1 MTEPAITPEL
11 VAKHNLTPEEY
22 AHAKE
27 ILGGR
32 EPSYTE
38 LGIFSVM
45 WSEHC
50 SYKNTRP
57 LLKTFPTKSPK
68 ILVGAGEE
76 NAGII
81 DIGDGLAIAFKI
93 ESHNHPS
100 AVEPFQGAA
109 TGVGGIVR
117 DIFTMGARPVCAVNS
132 LRFGP
137 ITKEI
142 IPKNG
147 KNKSIESVQI
157 TQAGKI
163 HFGVEVIILSEQQIA
178 ADVIAAVPTHIA
190 KKYHVVP
197 VSKKKNSLT
206 IALADPSDFA
216 TIDNLT
222 HLLQSELEIKTSSP
236 EEIEAAIKKY
246 YSGNSETN
254 GVQNQIANNRRL
266 FAEVVSGIAHYGNCF
281 GIPTIAGEVYF
292 DKSYEGNPLVNAFC
306 LGVLRHEQIARGAAK
321 GIGNPVF
328 YVGPATGRDG
338 LAGAAF
344 ASKDLTE
351 ESAEQQRGAVQVGDP
366 FMEKL
371 VCEACLELLATG
383 CVAGI
388 QDMGAAGLTCSTCE
402 TAARAGTGI
411 EIELDKVP
419 QRAPNMTSYEIML
432 SESQERMLII
442 VHKGR
447 EAEVKRIFD
456 KWDLPW
462 AEVGFVTDT
471 GRMVVRHGGKIVAD
485 IPAKKIADESPVYQR
500 ESSEPEYL
508 KAVRAF
514 RLDGIPDTKTPA
526 DDLKKLL
533 AWPSI
538 ASKNWVYRQ
547 YDHQVRDGSVVLP
560 GSDAAVI
567 RIKSDSLPVMGGTGD
582 SPVASGNLPE
592 ASGRLVA
599 GQNRPVA
606 CSTQIPEKL
615 IAMTVDCN
623 GVYVYLDPYEGAKA
637 VVTEACRNLAC
648 SGAVPLGATDNLN
661 MANPHKPELFWQMR
675 ESVRGL
681 AEACKFFNAPVTGG
695 NCSLY
700 NQNPSGPIDPTPTVA
715 VVGIVEKLEHVTTQW
730 FKDEGDAIILLGEIV
745 DANDPILGLGG
756 SAYLQ
761 VIHGKK
767 TGSPPRCDLE
777 TAKTLHTTLLGL
789 IQSGLVKSAHDCS
802 DGGLAVALAES
813 CISQLIAR
821 ETPRLIGA
829 TIDLSKVGQ
838 ASSLSEKETHRQDA
852 CATMRLDAFLFGET
866 QSRVVI
872 SCKPLDTVKV
882 VERAKLMGVPA
893 IQIGKVGGDKLTV
906 KTTSGEFSAP
916 LIELHD
922 AWWNSIARAMA

>member
-11 VAKHNLTPEEY
+11 VAKHNLTPEEF

-137 ITKEI
+137 IT
-142 IPKNG
+142 NG
-147 KNKSIESVQI
+147 SDSEFSSSKSE
-157 TQAGKI
+157 
-163 HFGVEVIILSEQQIA
+163 
-178 ADVIAAVPTHIA
+178 
-190 KKYHVVP
+190 
-197 VSKKKNSLT
+197 
-206 IALADPSDFA
+206 
-216 TIDNLT
+216 
-222 HLLQSELEIKTSSP
+222 
-236 EEIEAAIKKY
+236 
-246 YSGNSETN
+246 
-254 GVQNQIANNRRL
+254 IANNKRL
-266 FAEVVSGIAHYGNCF
+266 FSGVVNGIAHYGNCF

-485 IPAKKIADESPVYQR
+485 IPTKKIADESPVYQR

-514 RLDGIPDTKTPA
+514 RLDGIPDTKNPA
-526 DDLKKLL
+526 EDLKKLL
-533 AWPSI
+533 TWPSI

-547 YDHQVRDGSVVLP
+547 YDHQVRDGSVILP

-567 RIKSDSLPVMGGTGD
+567 RIKSDSIPVMTEELKAKIGD
-582 SPVASGNLPE
+582 AKVS
-592 ASGRLVA
+592 
-599 GQNRPVA
+599 
-606 CSTQIPEKL
+606 EKL

-715 VVGIVEKLEHVTTQW
+715 VVGIVEKPEHVTTQW
-730 FKDEGDAIILLGEIV
+730 FKDEGDTIILLGEIM

-829 TIDLSKVGQ
+829 TIDLSSVAAPRESADKNKDES
-838 ASSLSEKETHRQDA
+838 ALSRDA
-852 CATMRLDAFLFGET
+852 ATFRLDALLFGET

-872 SCKPLDTVKV
+872 SCKPLDAVKV

-906 KTTSGEFSAP
+906 KTANSEFSAP
-916 LIELHD
+916 LAELHD

>member
-22 AHAKE
+22 AHAVE
-27 ILGGR
+27 ILGR
-32 EPSYTE
+32 TPSYTE

-76 NAGII
+76 NDGII
-81 DIGDGLAIAFKI
+81 DIGDGIAIAFKI

-100 AVEPFQGAA
+100 AVEPFQGAT

-137 ITKEI
+137 ITA
-142 IPKNG
+142 NG
-147 KNKSIESVQI
+147 ES
-157 TQAGKI
+157 G
-163 HFGVEVIILSEQQIA
+163 LSN
-178 ADVIAAVPTHIA
+178 
-190 KKYHVVP
+190 
-197 VSKKKNSLT
+197 SK
-206 IALADPSDFA
+206 A
-216 TIDNLT
+216 
-222 HLLQSELEIKTSSP
+222 E
-236 EEIEAAIKKY
+236 
-246 YSGNSETN
+246 
-254 GVQNQIANNRRL
+254 IANNRRL
-266 FAEVVSGIAHYGNCF
+266 FAGVVSGIAHYGNCF

-306 LGVLRHEQIARGAAK
+306 LGVLRHEQITRGAAK
-321 GIGNPVF
+321 GVGNPVF

-344 ASKDLTE
+344 ASQDLTE

-383 CVAGI
+383 CVAGM

-402 TAARAGTGI
+402 MAARAGTGI

-419 QRAPNMTSYEIML
+419 QRAPNMSSYEIML
-432 SESQERMLII
+432 SESQERMLIV

-447 EAEVKRIFD
+447 EEEVKRIFD

-462 AEVGFVTDT
+462 SEIGIITDT
-471 GRMVVRHGGKIVAD
+471 GHMVVRHGSKLVVD
-485 IPAKKIADESPVYQR
+485 IPARKIADESPVYHRDAQ
-500 ESSEPEYL
+500 EPEYL

-514 RLDGIPDTKTPA
+514 RLDGTPDLTNGTDA
-526 DDLKKLL
+526 TDALKRLL

-547 YDHQVRDGSVVLP
+547 YDQQVRDGSVVLP

-567 RIKSDSLPVMGGTGD
+567 RIKTDSLPVMSAELAAKVGD
-582 SPVASGNLPE
+582 PE
-592 ASGRLVA
+592 VS
-599 GQNRPVA
+599 
-606 CSTQIPEKL
+606 EKL
-615 IAMTVDCN
+615 IAMAVDCN
-623 GVYVYLDPYEGAKA
+623 GVYVYLDPYEGGKA
-637 VVTEACRNLAC
+637 TVAEACRNLAC
-648 SGAVPLGATDNLN
+648 SGALPLGATDNLN

-681 AEACKFFNAPVTGG
+681 AEACRAFNAPVTGG

-700 NQNPSGPIDPTPTVA
+700 NQSPAGPIDPTPTVA
-715 VVGIVEKLEHVTTQW
+715 VVGVIEKLEHVTTQW

-745 DANDPILGLGG
+745 DQADPILGLGG

-761 VIHGKK
+761 VIHSKK

-829 TIDLSKVGQ
+829 TVDLSAGAADVSPLHSKSGIDQ
-838 ASSLSEKETHRQDA
+838 SRLTSA
-852 CATMRLDAFLFGET
+852 ATSQGTRLDALLFGET

-872 SCKPLDTVKV
+872 SCKALDAVKV
-882 VERAKLMGVPA
+882 VERARLMGVPA
-893 IQIGKVGGDKLTV
+893 VQIGKVGGDKLTI
-906 KTTSGEFSAP
+906 KTASGEFSAP
-916 LIELHD
+916 LTELHD
-922 AWWNSIARAMA
+922 PWWNSIARAMG

>member
-22 AHAKE
+22 AHAVE
-27 ILGGR
+27 ILGR
-32 EPSYTE
+32 TPSYTE

-50 SYKNTRP
+50 SYKNTKP

-81 DIGDGLAIAFKI
+81 DIGDGIAIAFKI

-100 AVEPFQGAA
+100 AVEPFQGAT

-137 ITKEI
+137 ITA
-142 IPKNG
+142 NG
-147 KNKSIESVQI
+147 ESD
-157 TQAGKI
+157 
-163 HFGVEVIILSEQQIA
+163 LSN
-178 ADVIAAVPTHIA
+178 
-190 KKYHVVP
+190 
-197 VSKKKNSLT
+197 SK
-206 IALADPSDFA
+206 A
-216 TIDNLT
+216 
-222 HLLQSELEIKTSSP
+222 E
-236 EEIEAAIKKY
+236 
-246 YSGNSETN
+246 
-254 GVQNQIANNRRL
+254 IANNRRL
-266 FAEVVSGIAHYGNCF
+266 FAGVVSGIAHYGNCF
-281 GIPTIAGEVYF
+281 GIPTVAGEVYF
-292 DKSYEGNPLVNAFC
+292 DKTYQGNPLVNAFC
-306 LGVLRHEQIARGAAK
+306 LGVLRHEQITRGAAK
-321 GIGNPVF
+321 GVGNPVF

-344 ASKDLTE
+344 ASQDLTE

-383 CVAGI
+383 CVAGM

-402 TAARAGTGI
+402 MAARAGTGI

-419 QRAPNMTSYEIML
+419 QRAPNMSSYEIML
-432 SESQERMLII
+432 SESQERMLIV

-447 EAEVKRIFD
+447 EEEVKRIFD

-462 AEVGFVTDT
+462 SEIGIITDT
-471 GRMVVRHGGKIVAD
+471 GHMKVRHGGKLVVD
-485 IPAKKIADESPVYQR
+485 IPARKIADESPVYQR
-500 ESSEPEYL
+500 EAVEPAYL
-508 KAVRAF
+508 KDVRAF
-514 RLDGIPDTKTPA
+514 RLDGITDTTSPIE
-526 DDLKKLL
+526 DLKKLL

-567 RIKSDSLPVMGGTGD
+567 RIKTDSLPVTSAELAAKVGD
-582 SPVASGNLPE
+582 PKVS
-592 ASGRLVA
+592 
-599 GQNRPVA
+599 
-606 CSTQIPEKL
+606 EKL

-623 GVYVYLDPYEGAKA
+623 GGYVYLDPYEGAKA
-637 VVTEACRNLAC
+637 AVAEACRNLAC
-648 SGAVPLGATDNLN
+648 SGAIPLGATDNLN
-661 MANPHKPELFWQMR
+661 MPSPLKPELFWQIK

-681 AEACKFFNAPVTGG
+681 AEGCKAFNAPVTGG

-700 NQNPSGPIDPTPTVA
+700 NQSPAGPIDPTPTIS
-715 VVGIVEKLEHVTTQW
+715 VVGLIEKLEHVTTQW
-730 FKDEGDAIILLGEIV
+730 FKDEGDAIILLGDAV
-745 DANDPILGLGG
+745 DKADPILGLGG

-761 VIHGKK
+761 VIHGQKN
-767 TGSPPRCDLE
+767 GSPPRCDLE
-777 TAKTLHTTLLGL
+777 VAKTLHTTLIGL

-802 DGGLAVALAES
+802 EGGLAVALAES

-821 ETPRLIGA
+821 DTPRLIGA
-829 TIDLSKVGQ
+829 TIDLSSVRRE
-838 ASSLSEKETHRQDA
+838 SSRAQTSEAEEKSGLDGVSPHRVDA
-852 CATMRLDAFLFGET
+852 LLFGET
-866 QSRVVI
+866 QSRIVI
-872 SCKPLDTVKV
+872 SCKPLDAVKV

-893 IQIGKVGGDKLTV
+893 VQIGKVGGDKLTV
-906 KTTSGEFSAP
+906 KTATGEFSAP
-916 LIELHD
+916 LTELHD
-922 AWWNSIARAMA
+922 AWWNAIARAMARWRCLMNENSVE

>member
-1 MTEPAITPEL
+1 MSEPAITPEL
-11 VAKHNLTPEEY
+11 VARHNLTPEEY
-22 AHAKE
+22 QK
-27 ILGGR
+27 ILDVLGR
-32 EPSYTE
+32 PPSYTE

-117 DIFTMGARPVCAVNS
+117 DIFTMGARPVCAINS

-137 ITKEI
+137 ITEENGMRNAECGMNGSQSGLTPPVADSEI
-142 IPKNG
+142 ANR
-147 KNKSIESVQI
+147 KS
-157 TQAGKI
+157 
-163 HFGVEVIILSEQQIA
+163 
-178 ADVIAAVPTHIA
+178 
-190 KKYHVVP
+190 
-197 VSKKKNSLT
+197 
-206 IALADPSDFA
+206 
-216 TIDNLT
+216 
-222 HLLQSELEIKTSSP
+222 
-236 EEIEAAIKKY
+236 
-246 YSGNSETN
+246 
-254 GVQNQIANNRRL
+254 QIANNRRL
-266 FAEVVSGIAHYGNCF
+266 FAGVVSGIAHYGNCF
-281 GIPTIAGEVYF
+281 GIPTIAGEIYF

-306 LGVLRHEQIARGAAK
+306 LGVLRHDQIARGAAR

-344 ASKDLTE
+344 ASQDLTE

-383 CVAGI
+383 AVAGI

-419 QRAPNMTSYEIML
+419 QRVPNMSSYEIML

-447 EAEVKRIFD
+447 EDEVKRIFD

-471 GRMVVRHGGKIVAD
+471 GRIVVKHHGEVVAD

-500 ESSEPEYL
+500 EAREPAYMQD
-508 KAVRAF
+508 VRSF
-514 RLDGIPDTKTPA
+514 RLDGIPDTKNPGG
-526 DDLKKLL
+526 DLKKLL
-533 AWPSI
+533 SYPSI

-547 YDHQVRDGSVVLP
+547 YDHMVRDGSVVCP
-560 GSDAAVI
+560 GSDAAVV
-567 RIKSDSLPVMGGTGD
+567 RIKSDSLPDAD
-582 SPVASGNLPE
+582 SGAAAS
-592 ASGRLVA
+592 V
-599 GQNRPVA
+599 V
-606 CSTQIPEKL
+606 EKL
-615 IAMTVDCN
+615 IALTVDCN
-623 GVYVYLDPYEGAKA
+623 GSYVYLDPYEGGKIA
-637 VVTEACRNLAC
+637 VTEACRNLAC
-648 SGAVPLGATDNLN
+648 SGAVPLGVTDNLN
-661 MANPHKPELFWQMR
+661 FGNPLKPELFWQLK

-681 AEACKFFNAPVTGG
+681 AEACRAFNAPVTGG

-700 NQNPSGPIDPTPTVA
+700 NQSPAGPIDPTPTVA
-715 VVGIVEKLEHVTTQW
+715 VVGLIDKPEYVTTQW
-730 FKDEGDAIILLGEIV
+730 FKDEGDAIILLGEPV
-745 DANDPILGLGG
+745 DVNDPLQGLGG

-761 VIHGKK
+761 AVHGKK
-767 TGSPPRCDLE
+767 TGVPPRCDLE

-802 DGGLAVALAES
+802 EGGLAVCIAEGG
-813 CISQLIAR
+813 ISRLIGR
-821 ETPRLIGA
+821 ETPGLIGA
-829 TIDLSKVGQ
+829 QIDLT
-838 ASSLSEKETHRQDA
+838 SLAGPDRSV
-852 CATMRLDAFLFGET
+852 RLDALLFGET
-866 QSRVVI
+866 QSRIVVT
-872 SCKPLDTVKV
+872 CAPLDAVKV
-882 VERAKLMGVPA
+882 VERAKLMGVA
-893 IQIGKVGGDKLTV
+893 AAQIGIVGGDQLTV
-906 KTTSGEFSAP
+906 RIAATEFSTPVA
-916 LIELHD
+916 ELHD

>member
-11 VAKHNLTPEEY
+11 VAKHGLTPEEY

-117 DIFTMGARPVCAVNS
+117 DIFTMGARPICALNS

-137 ITKEI
+137 ITE
-142 IPKNG
+142 PGN
-147 KNKSIESVQI
+147 
-157 TQAGKI
+157 
-163 HFGVEVIILSEQQIA
+163 
-178 ADVIAAVPTHIA
+178 AAVPAARTGETQSFPGTTLREASLPGAGNEAMIGD
-190 KKYHVVP
+190 
-197 VSKKKNSLT
+197 SKN
-206 IALADPSDFA
+206 
-216 TIDNLT
+216 
-222 HLLQSELEIKTSSP
+222 
-236 EEIEAAIKKY
+236 
-246 YSGNSETN
+246 GNSA
-254 GVQNQIANNRRL
+254 IANNRRL
-266 FAEVVSGIAHYGNCF
+266 FAGVVSGIAHYGNCF

-344 ASKDLTE
+344 ASQDLTE

-383 CVAGI
+383 VVAGI

-419 QRAPNMTSYEIML
+419 QRAPNMSSYEIML

-442 VHKGR
+442 VHKGK
-447 EAEVKRIFD
+447 EDEVKRIFD

-462 AEVGFVTDT
+462 SEVGFVTDT
-471 GRMVVRHGGKIVAD
+471 GRMVVKHHGKVVAD
-485 IPAKKIADESPVYQR
+485 IPAKKIADESPIYQR
-500 ESSEPEYL
+500 DAKEPEYL
-508 KAVRAF
+508 KEVRAF
-514 RLDGIPDTKTPA
+514 RLDGIADTKSPV
-526 DDLKKLL
+526 DDLKRLL
-533 AWPSI
+533 SWPSI

-547 YDHQVRDGSVVLP
+547 YDHMVRDGSVICP

-567 RIKSDSLPVMGGTGD
+567 RIKGDSLPDKDTGRAT
-582 SPVASGNLPE
+582 SNSE
-592 ASGRLVA
+592 KLVA
-599 GQNRPVA
+599 M
-606 CSTQIPEKL
+606 S
-615 IAMTVDCN
+615 VDCN
-623 GVYVYLDPYEGAKA
+623 GVYVYLDPYEGGKTA
-637 VVTEACRNLAC
+637 VAEACRNLAC

-661 MANPHKPELFWQMR
+661 MANPHKPELFWQMK

-681 AEACKFFNAPVTGG
+681 AEGCRAFNAPVTGG

-700 NQNPSGPIDPTPTVA
+700 NQSPNGPIDPTPTVA
-715 VVGIVEKLEHVTTQW
+715 VVGIIEKPEHVTTQW
-730 FKDEGDAIILLGEIV
+730 FKDEGDAIILLGEPV
-745 DANDPILGLGG
+745 DTTDPLQGLGG

-767 TGSPPRCDLE
+767 TGSPPRCNLDKE
-777 TAKTLHTTLLGL
+777 KELHLGL
-789 IQSGLVKSAHDCS
+789 RALIHSGVVKSAHDCS

-813 CISQLIAR
+813 CISQLVAR

-829 TIDLSKVGQ
+829 EIDLSAIKDV
-838 ASSLSEKETHRQDA
+838 
-852 CATMRLDAFLFGET
+852 RLDALLFGET
-866 QSRVVI
+866 QARVVI
-872 SCKPLDTVKV
+872 SVAPLNAGKV
-882 VERAKLMGVPA
+882 LAQAKILGVSA
-893 IQIGKVGGDKLTV
+893 AVIGKVGG
-906 KTTSGEFSAP
+906 TTLQIKQGEQTFSAN
-916 LIELHD
+916 LTELHD
-922 AWWNSIARAMA
+922 GWWNSIARAMK

>member
-22 AHAKE
+22 AHAVE
-27 ILGGR
+27 ILGR
-32 EPSYTE
+32 TPSYTE

-50 SYKNTRP
+50 SYKNTKP

-81 DIGDGLAIAFKI
+81 DIGDGIAIAFKI

-100 AVEPFQGAA
+100 AVEPFQGAT

-137 ITKEI
+137 ITA
-142 IPKNG
+142 NG
-147 KNKSIESVQI
+147 ESD
-157 TQAGKI
+157 
-163 HFGVEVIILSEQQIA
+163 LSN
-178 ADVIAAVPTHIA
+178 
-190 KKYHVVP
+190 
-197 VSKKKNSLT
+197 SK
-206 IALADPSDFA
+206 A
-216 TIDNLT
+216 
-222 HLLQSELEIKTSSP
+222 E
-236 EEIEAAIKKY
+236 
-246 YSGNSETN
+246 
-254 GVQNQIANNRRL
+254 IANNRRL
-266 FAEVVSGIAHYGNCF
+266 FAGVVSGIAHYGNCF
-281 GIPTIAGEVYF
+281 GIPTVAGEVYF
-292 DKSYEGNPLVNAFC
+292 DKTYQGNPLVNAFC
-306 LGVLRHEQIARGAAK
+306 LGVLRHEQITRGAAK
-321 GIGNPVF
+321 GVGNPVF

-344 ASKDLTE
+344 ASQDLTE

-383 CVAGI
+383 CVAGM

-402 TAARAGTGI
+402 MAARAGTGI

-419 QRAPNMTSYEIML
+419 QRAPNMSSYEIML
-432 SESQERMLII
+432 SESQERMLIV

-447 EAEVKRIFD
+447 EEEVKRIFD

-462 AEVGFVTDT
+462 SEIGIITDT
-471 GRMVVRHGGKIVAD
+471 GHMKVRHGGKLVVD
-485 IPAKKIADESPVYQR
+485 IPAKKIADESPVYHR
-500 ESSEPEYL
+500 EAVEPAYL
-508 KAVRAF
+508 KDVRAF
-514 RLDGIPDTKTPA
+514 RLDGIPDTTNGA
-526 DDLKKLL
+526 DATDALKRLL

-567 RIKSDSLPVMGGTGD
+567 RIKTDSLPVMSAELAAKVGD
-582 SPVASGNLPE
+582 PTVS
-592 ASGRLVA
+592 
-599 GQNRPVA
+599 
-606 CSTQIPEKL
+606 EKL

-623 GVYVYLDPYEGAKA
+623 GGYVYLDPYEGAKA
-637 VVTEACRNLAC
+637 AVAEACRNLAC
-648 SGAVPLGATDNLN
+648 SGAIPLGATDNLN
-661 MANPHKPELFWQMR
+661 MPSPAKPELFWQIK

-681 AEACKFFNAPVTGG
+681 AEGCKAFNAPVTGG

-700 NQNPSGPIDPTPTVA
+700 NQSPAGPIDPTPTIS
-715 VVGIVEKLEHVTTQW
+715 VVGLIEKLEHVTTQW
-730 FKDEGDAIILLGEIV
+730 FKDEGDAIILLG
-745 DANDPILGLGG
+745 DAVEATPLQGLGG

-761 VIHGKK
+761 VVHGKK
-767 TGSPPRCDLE
+767 AGSPPRCDLE
-777 TAKTLHTTLLGL
+777 VAKTLHTTLLGL

-802 DGGLAVALAES
+802 EGGLAVALAES

-829 TIDLSKVGQ
+829 TIDLSGVV
-838 ASSLSEKETHRQDA
+838 ASRQSAADQSEGKNAALSRDA
-852 CATMRLDAFLFGET
+852 ATVRLDALLFGET

-872 SCKPLDTVKV
+872 SCKALDAVKV

-893 IQIGKVGGDKLTV
+893 VQIGKVGGDKLTV
-906 KTTSGEFSAP
+906 KTASGEFSAS
-916 LIELHD
+916 LTELHD